1 MHSAETLTSLKTGVN
16 KTLVLQS
23 CMYIIVNIWL
33 FYCGFE
39 GRIASKVLCFLIV
52 HTTGDVLYGGY
63 DVGRELDS
71 TNLCLFYIFRI
82 FLMEL
87 IFFAHGRKVARWVLT
102 DGSNIGGGFRVCSYL
117 QPCVSP
123 ADQQCIHLQLRPALL
138 SLLCFYQREWKSCC
152 CS

>member
-52 HTTGDVLYGGY
+52 HVTGDVLYGGY

-87 IFFAHGRKVARWVLT
+87 IFFAHGRKVAR
-102 DGSNIGGGFRVCSYL
+102 
-117 QPCVSP
+117 
-123 ADQQCIHLQLRPALL
+123 
-138 SLLCFYQREWKSCC
+138 
-152 CS
+152 